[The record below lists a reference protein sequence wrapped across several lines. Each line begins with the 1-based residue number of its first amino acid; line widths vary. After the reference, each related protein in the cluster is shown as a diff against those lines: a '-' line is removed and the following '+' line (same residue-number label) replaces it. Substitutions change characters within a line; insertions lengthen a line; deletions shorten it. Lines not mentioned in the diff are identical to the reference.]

1 MKKVIIDTDTGVDD
15 AIGCALALESPELD
29 VLAFTTSFGNV
40 SVKLTTENTAY
51 LMEVY
56 GRSDIP
62 LGKGAGRALV
72 GSPNYADF
80 VHGQDGVGNA
90 GYPKATKVKPD
101 VRNAAQM
108 TIDIVREHPG
118 EVTYIALGPLTNL
131 ALAMQLDPDLGD
143 VLKSV
148 VWMGGN
154 VWVPGNVTPV
164 AEADAWH
171 DPEAAQIVLQEP
183 RWKVTM
189 VGLDV
194 TDDTLLYE
202 HELDHLK
209 SAGPR
214 GEYLAAMLPF
224 YIDFY
229 ENKLEERAC
238 AMHSALTVGVV
249 VDESIITEYEEL
261 PVQVE
266 LSGTHTRG
274 MTIADRRLNASNGGE
289 KQWPDTP
296 DTKVLKDVD
305 RTKFRS
311 QLLSRLTGGLY
322 DPATAAE

>member
-1 MKKVIIDTDTGVDD
+1 MKKVIIDTDTGIDD
-15 AIGCALALESPELD
+15 ALGCALALESPELD
-29 VLAFTTSFGNV
+29 ILAFTSIFGNV
-40 SVKLTTENTAY
+40 SVELTTENTAY

-56 GRSDIP
+56 DRTDIP
-62 LGKGAGRALV
+62 LARGAARALV
-72 GSPNYADF
+72 GTPNYADF

-90 GYPKATKVKPD
+90 GYPKATKVKP
-101 VRNAAQM
+101 VEKNAAQL
-108 TIDIVREHPG
+108 TVDLAHEHPG
-118 EVTYIALGPLTNL
+118 EITYIALGPLTNL
-131 ALAMQLDPDLGD
+131 ALAMQIDPTLPE

-183 RWKVTM
+183 GWKVTM

-194 TDDTLLYE
+194 TDDTLFYE
-202 HELDHLK
+202 SELAHLK
-209 SAGPR
+209 AAGPR

-229 ENKLEERAC
+229 ENKLEQRAC

-249 VDESIITEYEEL
+249 VDESLITEVEEL

-266 LSGTHTRG
+266 LNGTHTRG
-274 MTIADRRLNASNGGE
+274 MTVADRRLNASNGGE

-296 DTKVLKDVD
+296 DTRIVKDVN
-305 RTKFRS
+305 REGFRS
-311 QLLSRLTGGLY
+311 QLLSRLTGGAY
-322 DPATAAE
+322 DPAKA